1 MFRVFGNAWKIPDLK
16 KKILFTVIVLVFYR
30 LGSAIPVPY
39 VNGTELAKI
48 MEDAGDT
55 LFGYFNMLS
64 GYAFSQGTLFALGV
78 SPYIT
83 ASIVIQLLTIAIP
96 ALERMSKAGPE
107 GQAKLSRIT
116 RYVTIVLAVIT
127 AYGYYITIKNTYPNL
142 IADNWFAA
150 VVIVVTLTAGASI
163 VMWTGERID
172 DKGIG
177 NGISMILFANIV
189 SRGGSLAT
197 TMYQLIK
204 DGFTQSIQS
213 GTAQT
218 LWVLLAVAM
227 MLAIITLTV
236 FFSNSERRLNVQYAK
251 RQVGRKMYG
260 GMSTTLPIKVLM
272 SGVMPIIFANAIV
285 MMPAT
290 LAMIFP
296 SWENGVKTWFSSS
309 SEYPFYVIATFLLI
323 VAFAYFYLSISFN
336 TVEVANNLKKN
347 GGTILGYRPG
357 KPTADYIKK
366 VVNRITLMGSVFL
379 SFMAIFPII
388 LSWTNQPALRYL
400 VFGGTS
406 MIILVSVA
414 LETTH
419 ALESEITMRHYKGF
433 LD

>member
-1 MFRVFGNAWKIPDLK
+1 MFRVFGNAWKIPEIK
-16 KKILFTVIVLVFYR
+16 KKILFTALIIVLYR

-39 VNGTELAKI
+39 INGAALSS
-48 MEDAGDT
+48 MMDQAGET
-55 LFGYFNMLS
+55 LLGYFNLLS
-64 GYAFSQGTLFALGV
+64 GEAFSQGTLFALGV

-96 ALERMSKAGPE
+96 ALERMSKNGPE
-107 GQAKLSRIT
+107 GQEKLQRIT
-116 RYVTIVLAVIT
+116 RYVTIALAVIT
-127 AYGYYITIKNTYPNL
+127 GYGYYITIKSNYSNL
-142 IADNWFAA
+142 VMDHWFAG
-150 VVIVVTLTAGASI
+150 VVIVACLTAGASL

-172 DKGIG
+172 EKGIG

-189 SRGGSLAT
+189 SRGAPLLLRMIALLKIGGMQYL
-197 TMYQLIK
+197 YV
-204 DGFTQSIQS
+204 F
-213 GTAQT
+213 
-218 LWVLLAVAM
+218 LAVAV
-227 MLAIITLTV
+227 LLLIIVLTV

-260 GMSTTLPIKVLM
+260 GANTTLPIKVLM
-272 SGVMPIIFANAIV
+272 SGVMPIIFANSVV
-285 MMPAT
+285 MVPAT
-290 LAMIFP
+290 LALIIP
-296 SWENGVKTWFSSS
+296 SWQSGIEKYFSSS
-309 SEYPFYVIATFLLI
+309 SQYPFYVLTLFVLI

-366 VVNRITLMGSVFL
+366 VVNRVTLIGSFFL
-379 SFMAIFPII
+379 SFMAIFPIL
-388 LSWTNQPALRYL
+388 LSWTNIDAFRVL

-406 MIILVSVA
+406 MIIIVSVA

-419 ALESEITMRHYKGF
+419 VLESEITMRHYKGF

>member
-1 MFRVFGNAWKIPDLK
+1 MFRVFGNAWKIPEIK
-16 KKILFTVIVLVFYR
+16 KKILFTALIIVLYR

-39 VNGTELAKI
+39 INGAALSS
-48 MEDAGDT
+48 MMDQAGET
-55 LFGYFNMLS
+55 LLGYFNLLS
-64 GYAFSQGTLFALGV
+64 GEAFSQGTLFALGV

-96 ALERMSKAGPE
+96 ALERMSKSGPE
-107 GQAKLSRIT
+107 GQEKLQKIT
-116 RYVTIVLAVIT
+116 RYVTIALAAIT
-127 AYGYYITIKNTYPNL
+127 GYGYYITIKSNYSNL
-142 IADNWFAA
+142 VMDHWFAG
-150 VVIVVTLTAGASI
+150 VVIVACLTAGASL

-172 DKGIG
+172 EKGIG

-189 SRGGSLAT
+189 SRGAPLLLRMIALLKIGGMQYL
-197 TMYQLIK
+197 YV
-204 DGFTQSIQS
+204 F
-213 GTAQT
+213 
-218 LWVLLAVAM
+218 LAVAV
-227 MLAIITLTV
+227 LLLIIVLTV

-260 GMSTTLPIKVLM
+260 GANTTLPIKVLM
-272 SGVMPIIFANAIV
+272 SGVMPIIFANSVV
-285 MMPAT
+285 MVPAT
-290 LAMIFP
+290 LALIIP
-296 SWENGVKTWFSSS
+296 SWQSGIEKYFSSS
-309 SEYPFYVIATFLLI
+309 SQYPFYVLTLFVLI

-366 VVNRITLMGSVFL
+366 VVNRVTLIGSFFL
-379 SFMAIFPII
+379 SFMAIFPVL
-388 LSWTNQPALRYL
+388 LSWTNIDAFRVL

-406 MIILVSVA
+406 MIIIVSVA

-419 ALESEITMRHYKGF
+419 VLESEITMRHYKGF

>member
-16 KKILFTVIVLVFYR
+16 KKIIFTILVLVLYR

-39 VNGTELAKI
+39 VNGIELAKQ
-48 MEDAGDT
+48 MDTAGDT
-55 LFGYFNMLS
+55 LVGYFNMLS

-83 ASIVIQLLTIAIP
+83 SSIVMQLLTIAIP
-96 ALERMSKAGPE
+96 ALERMSKNGPE
-107 GQAKLSRIT
+107 GQAKIQRIT
-116 RYVTIVLAVIT
+116 RWVTVVLAVIT
-127 AYGYYITIKNTYPNL
+127 GYGYYITVKNSYPNL
-142 IADNWFAA
+142 IADGWFPA
-150 VVIVVTLTAGASI
+150 VVIVVALTAGSSL

-172 DKGIG
+172 EKGIG

-189 SRGGSLAT
+189 SRGGVLLGQMIT
-197 TMYQLIK
+197 LI
-204 DGFTQSIQS
+204 GS
-213 GTAQT
+213 QT
-218 LWVLLAVAM
+218 SQIFWVLLALLV
-227 MLAIITLTV
+227 MLVIITLTV

-260 GMSTTLPIKVLM
+260 GMNTSLPIKVLM

-296 SWENGVKTWFSSS
+296 SWEKGVTKWFSASS
-309 SEYPFYVIATFLLI
+309 DYPFYVIAMFVLI

-366 VVNRITLMGSVFL
+366 VVNRVTLMGSVFL
-379 SFMAIFPII
+379 SFMAIFPVF
-388 LSWTNQPALRYL
+388 LSWTGQPALSAL

-406 MIILVSVA
+406 MIIVVSVA
-414 LETTH
+414 LETSRQ
-419 ALESEITMRHYKGF
+419 LESEITMRHYKGF

>member
-16 KKILFTVIVLVFYR
+16 KKIVFTVFVLVLYR
-30 LGSAIPVPY
+30 LGSSIPVPF
-39 VNGTELAKI
+39 VDGAALSEA
-48 MEDAGDT
+48 MSSAGDT
-55 LFGYFNMLS
+55 LVGYFNMLS
-64 GYAFSQGTLFALGV
+64 GYAFQQGTLFALGV

-83 ASIVIQLLTIAIP
+83 SSIVMQLLTIAIP
-96 ALERMSKAGPE
+96 ALERMSKNGPE
-107 GQAKLSRIT
+107 GQAKIQRIT
-116 RYVTIVLAVIT
+116 RWVTVILAVVT
-127 AYGYYITIKNTYPNL
+127 SYGYFITIKNL
-142 IADNWFAA
+142 GIIANDDHWFTAL
-150 VVIVVTLTAGASI
+150 VVVVTLTAGSSM
-163 VMWTGERID
+163 VMWVGERID

-189 SRGGSLAT
+189 SSAKSMFAT
-197 TMYQLIK
+197 MWQIIDQKTSDIIWVIIALLVMLI
-204 DGFTQSIQS
+204 
-213 GTAQT
+213 
-218 LWVLLAVAM
+218 
-227 MLAIITLTV
+227 IITLTV

-260 GMSTTLPIKVLM
+260 GMSTHLPIKVLM

-296 SWENGVKTWFSSS
+296 SWEDGVTKWFSASS
-309 SEYPFYVIATFLLI
+309 KYPFYVIAMFVLI

-366 VVNRITLMGSVFL
+366 VVNRVTLMGSVFL
-379 SFMAIFPII
+379 SFMAIFPVL
-388 LSWTNQPALRYL
+388 LSWTNQSALTYL

-406 MIILVSVA
+406 IIIVVSVA
-414 LETTH
+414 LETTRQ
-419 ALESEITMRHYKGF
+419 LESEITMRHYKGF